1 MGEELDSKL
10 LTLEIRDQ
18 PIDEVLNLVARR
30 YDVSLRQEG
39 KLLFV
44 GALKPS
50 DKAVMV
56 RRVRRGKADQLAQLL
71 TVYQSENGR
80 GYSFEDGLLVVGD
93 TVDVLRRLAEMLD
106 QFEAIETPVWIVQ
119 LHLVSFTSAAAHD
132 LGVDL
137 EPAARVGLALA
148 TGSAAAAVSTGL
160 SVNATLDAVL
170 QIANQRDDVKVT
182 AAPMFLL
189 LDGTKSDFTQ
199 GDRVPIPRRTVSNE
213 GTVTTSGYDYVQ
225 TGVFCEVA
233 LRESNPTAARLD
245 VKVSLSDIKRF
256 VGEAPVTGEERFNT
270 AAVVNAG
277 GVYLLGTL
285 VKDRRGAQKKLGWQS
300 GEYMRDD
307 TQVVQVWCQTYRI
320 EGGYRLP
327 AEGWQPAKD
336 PPLNSPLEDKPSP
349 EPTPPKSGD
358 ASPAA
363 VARFSHPVYREATRA
378 DALHAVAK
386 Q

>member
-1 MGEELDSKL
+1 MGEELDDKR

-18 PIDEVLNLVARR
+18 PIDEVFNLVARR

-44 GALKPS
+44 GPLKPS

-71 TVYQSENGR
+71 TVYQSEHGK

-93 TVDVLRRLAEMLD
+93 TVDVLRRIAEMLD
-106 QFEAIETPVWIVQ
+106 QFEAVETPVWIVQ

-132 LGVDL
+132 LGVDI

-148 TGSAAAAVSTGL
+148 AGSAAAAVDTAL

-170 QIANQRDDVKVT
+170 QIANVRDDVKVT

-225 TGVFCEVA
+225 TGVQVEVA
-233 LRESNPTAARLD
+233 LREANPQAARLD
-245 VKVSLSDIKRF
+245 VMVSLSDIKRF
-256 VGEAPVTGEERFNT
+256 VGEAPVTGEERFTT

-277 GVYLLGTL
+277 GVYMLGTL

-300 GEYMRDD
+300 GEYLRDD

-320 EGGYRLP
+320 EGGFQAPEQPPAPVLP
-327 AEGWQPAKD
+327 PDSIESRPFPSQSEG
-336 PPLNSPLEDKPSP
+336 
-349 EPTPPKSGD
+349 

-363 VARFSHPVYREATRA
+363 VAARFSHPVYREAKHEAARP
-378 DALHAVAK
+378 VRY
-386 Q
+386 